1 MTKNLADE
9 LQRTA
14 RQALAGMQPVGLGQ
28 EPGGLPFGR
37 LLAAAFRS
45 RYLVFGTTLFG
56 LLVGTFLAITT
67 ANTYVSEGKF
77 LFTSAGAEKTVV
89 DSTGAAE
96 NSQEAIATGAS
107 YVLESDD
114 LLRKVV
120 DRLGPQRILKSYQPG
135 TPDDSGL
142 KALFFRIQRDWNAT
156 KDSDC
161 TPEEALKRLKRTI
174 GVERPR
180 NTEVLLARC
189 TANNAELA
197 RDILAAFMDE
207 AVKWHIE
214 KYDDQKAYEVAK
226 KSYEDNQ
233 VARDLANRALQTF
246 LLSKAKVAKFDEEK
260 ARLEKAEVD
269 ASIERDKVSR
279 EIEVKRGNLARLNQ
293 ALDVEKSIPT
303 TIKVRQRLDTT
314 ASVRTTLE
322 GELAKTTSELVR
334 LEGSGDRDERRKGE
348 LERTIKGLK
357 AQITNLLKE
366 AADAPEVEASILNPE
381 FQKNVELRG
390 VLQTDIAGLE
400 TTLNYTGQQAAKKRE
415 ELAKLL
421 ELEPEFSRLRD
432 AKAAADKAVET
443 SEVTWEQAQRKRAL
457 GLGNFSSLKQFQ
469 DASMPL
475 EKEGPNRG
483 KLLFGGLL
491 VGLFFGLGVLV
502 LRTLPDTVV
511 RTRDD
516 LEQIEG
522 LTVIGV
528 MPRLDHKNLKRHEA
542 LREQG
547 W

>member
-14 RQALAGMQPVGLGQ
+14 RMALAGMQPQPQG
-28 EPGGLPFGR
+28 EEAGGLPFRR
-37 LLAAAFRS
+37 LLAATFRN
-45 RYLVFGTTLFG
+45 RYLVLATTLFG
-56 LLVGTFLAITT
+56 LLAGTFMAITT

-120 DRLGPQRILKSYQPG
+120 DRLGAKRILQSYQPG
-135 TPDDSGL
+135 TGDDSAP
-142 KALFFRIQRDWNAT
+142 KALFFRIQSDWNAIEEA
-156 KDSDC
+156 DC

-174 GVERPR
+174 AVERPR

-189 TANNAELA
+189 TAHDAGLA
-197 RDILAAFMDE
+197 REILAAFMDE

-214 KYDDQKAYEVAK
+214 KYDDRKAYDVAK

-233 VARDLANRALQTF
+233 VARDLANRALQGF
-246 LLSKAKVAKFDEEK
+246 LLNKAKVAKFDEEK

-269 ASIERDKVSR
+269 ASIERDKVLR
-279 EIEVKRGNLARLNQ
+279 ESEVKRANLARLTQ
-293 ALDVEKSIPT
+293 ALDVDKSIPT
-303 TIKVRQRLDTT
+303 TIRVRQRLDTT
-314 ASVRTTLE
+314 ASVRITLE

-334 LEGSGDRDERRKGE
+334 LEGSGDRDERRKSE

-357 AQITNLLKE
+357 TQITKLLEE
-366 AADAPEVEASILNPE
+366 AADAPEVEVSILNPE

-390 VLQTDIAGLE
+390 VLQTEIAGLD

-421 ELEPEFSRLRD
+421 ELEPEFIRLRD
-432 AKAAADKAVET
+432 AKNAADKAVDT
-443 SEVTWEQAQRKRAL
+443 SEVAWERAQQKRAL

-483 KLLFGGLL
+483 KLLLGGVL
-491 VGLFFGLGVLV
+491 VGLFLGLGILV
-502 LRTLPDTVV
+502 LRTLPDTVI
-511 RTRDD
+511 RSRED
-516 LEQIEG
+516 LEQVEG
-522 LTVIGV
+522 LAVIGV
-528 MPRLDHKNLKRHEA
+528 MPRLEGTNLKRHEA
-542 LREQG
+542 LRAHG

>member
-14 RQALAGMQPVGLGQ
+14 RQALVGMQPIAQG
-28 EPGGLPFGR
+28 EEAGGLPFRR
-37 LLAAAFRS
+37 LLAAAFRA
-45 RYLVFGTTLFG
+45 RYLVFATTLFG
-56 LLVGTFLAITT
+56 VLVGTFLAITT

-120 DRLGPQRILKSYQPG
+120 DRLGPQRILQPYQPG
-135 TPDDSGL
+135 TPDDSGP

-156 KDSDC
+156 KESDC
-161 TPEEALKRLKRTI
+161 TPEEAQKRLKRTI
-174 GVERPR
+174 AVERPR
-180 NTEVLLARC
+180 NTGVLLARC

-233 VARDLANRALQTF
+233 VARDIANRALHDF
-246 LLSKAKVAKFDEEK
+246 LLNKAKVAKFDEEK
-260 ARLEKAEVD
+260 ARLEKAEVE
-269 ASIERDKVSR
+269 ASIERDKVMR
-279 EIEVKRGNLARLNQ
+279 EIEVKRGNLARLQQ
-293 ALDVEKSIPT
+293 ALDVDKSIPT
-303 TIKVRQRLDTT
+303 TIRVRQRLDTT

-322 GELAKTTSELVR
+322 GELAKITSELVR
-334 LEGSGDRDERRKGE
+334 LEGSGDRDERRKNE
-348 LERTIKGLK
+348 LERTIRGLK
-357 AQITNLLKE
+357 TQIASLLKE
-366 AADAPEVEASILNPE
+366 AADAPEVEASMLNPE
-381 FQKNVELRG
+381 FQKAVESRG

-421 ELEPEFSRLRD
+421 DLEPEFIRLRD
-432 AKAAADKAVET
+432 SKSAADKAVET
-443 SEVTWEQAQRKRAL
+443 SEVTWEQAQRKRLL
-457 GLGNFSSLKQFQ
+457 GLGNFSSLKPFQ
-469 DASMPL
+469 DASLPL

-483 KLLFGGLL
+483 KLLLGGLM
-491 VGLFFGLGVLV
+491 VGLFLGLGILV
-502 LRTLPDTVV
+502 LRTLPDSVV
-511 RTRDD
+511 RTRED
-516 LEQIEG
+516 LEQVEG
-522 LTVIGV
+522 LAVIGV
-528 MPRLDHKNLKRHEA
+528 MPRLDGKNLKRHEA

>member
-14 RQALAGMQPVGLGQ
+14 RQALVGMQPIAQG
-28 EPGGLPFGR
+28 EETGGLPFRR
-37 LLAAAFRS
+37 LLAAAFRA
-45 RYLVFGTTLFG
+45 RYLVFATTLFG
-56 LLVGTFLAITT
+56 VLVGTFLAITT

-120 DRLGPQRILKSYQPG
+120 DRLGPQRILQPYQPG
-135 TPDDSGL
+135 TPDDSGP

-161 TPEEALKRLKRTI
+161 TPEEAQKRLKRTI
-174 GVERPR
+174 AVERPR
-180 NTEVLLARC
+180 NTGVLLARC

-197 RDILAAFMDE
+197 RDILATFMDE

-233 VARDLANRALQTF
+233 VARDIANRALHDF
-246 LLSKAKVAKFDEEK
+246 LLNKAKVAKFDEEK
-260 ARLEKAEVD
+260 ARLEKAEVE
-269 ASIERDKVSR
+269 ASVERDKVMR
-279 EIEVKRGNLARLNQ
+279 EIEVKRGNLTRLHQ
-293 ALDVEKSIPT
+293 ALDVDKSIPT

-322 GELAKTTSELVR
+322 GELAKITSELVR
-334 LEGSGDRDERRKGE
+334 LEGSGDRDERRKNE
-348 LERTIKGLK
+348 LERTIRGLK
-357 AQITNLLKE
+357 TQITGLLKE
-366 AADAPEVEASILNPE
+366 AADAPEVEASMLNPE
-381 FQKNVELRG
+381 FQKAVESRG

-421 ELEPEFSRLRD
+421 DLEPEFIRLRD
-432 AKAAADKAVET
+432 SKSTADKAVET
-443 SEVTWEQAQRKRAL
+443 SEVTWEQAQRKRLL
-457 GLGNFSSLKQFQ
+457 GLGNFSSLKPFQ
-469 DASMPL
+469 DASLPL

-483 KLLFGGLL
+483 KLLLGGLM
-491 VGLFFGLGVLV
+491 VGLFLGLGILV
-502 LRTLPDTVV
+502 LRTLPDSVV
-511 RTRDD
+511 RTRED
-516 LEQIEG
+516 LEQVEG
-522 LTVIGV
+522 LAVIGV
-528 MPRLDHKNLKRHEA
+528 MPRLDGKNLKRHEA